1 MNTAF
6 IVGAIAFCT
15 LVLELAIS
23 RLSVFYLDYSSSYVA
38 IPVALLGLAIGSL
51 YIHMRRNS
59 EKGINIQRHL
69 LLFLIFSFISF
80 AAVFFIFGSVFEFER
95 SLFIYRQTLLYVKTL
110 IFILIFIPPFF
121 FGGTILTVLFTQ
133 ERARIGQIYAADL
146 FAAALACFL
155 TPFIFHNFDLPYLI
169 LLYFLVMVSC
179 LAVNAE
185 NTKRRLMNVLI
196 FTPISIGLTMILVHF
211 ESHYDLSNL
220 VRTPTGGKTTEIA
233 HRWNEYSRVSLLKS
247 ESADSNYTNYRII
260 HDNAESNVVVQPFW
274 DSYPYFQ
281 EQALT
286 FLPYVVDPAPK
297 DALVM
302 FAGGGAQMIDFYHFN
317 HGAKIVDGAEI
328 NPLVKEFSL
337 HKELASYRLKEFYE
351 LPNVDLRIQEGRQ
364 FLIHNERTYDAIYVA
379 SDAATFT
386 YKTGHSRKYLDT
398 REAMQAYFE
407 KLNNDGLIMFQS
419 KPSWPKLLLLKE
431 IWEKNGLDFTNS
443 VIVLSDQPYSHNN
456 VWHHIILKKSPFTP
470 EQVSNVLNHYPA
482 LQVIYVPFNSER
494 SDREFEKFLITG
506 NEKLAPKYYS
516 VYPDD
521 DHPYYNRL
529 DFKGF
534 KMIPDYEIL
543 NSPLAIVSWMKIQ
556 TLIIMVGLA
565 LLIFLILLVFK
576 RRKLPP
582 MPVFFY
588 LLISGFAYMLCQVV
602 FIGKLELFLGNPLY
616 SMSLLISIFLFTNA
630 AGSWISDKLDA
641 LGIKNWYLYYPFFV
655 AVITLL
661 SLLLTTIAMNHLMH
675 IPLFLKIIAVII
687 IISPIGFCLGVFY
700 PFSVKWLVKDKRDDS
715 VPVTYGLSTLSSVL
729 GATYAM
735 TVIIN
740 LGYTAVL
747 YQATIGYILLGILM
761 LLIRK
766 KIPA

>member
-69 LLFLIFSFISF
+69 QLFFIFSFISF
-80 AAVFFIFGSVFEFER
+80 ATVFYIFGNVFEFER
-95 SLFIYRQTLLYVKTL
+95 SLFIYRQALLYFKTL
-110 IFILIFIPPFF
+110 IFIVIFIPPFF
-121 FGGTILTVLFTQ
+121 FGGTVLTVLFTQ
-133 ERARIGQIYAADL
+133 EKNRIGQIYAADL

-169 LLYFLVMVSC
+169 LLYFLVMVTC
-179 LAVNAE
+179 LAVNAGE
-185 NTKRRLMNVLI
+185 QKKRLLNILI
-196 FTPISIGLTMILVHF
+196 LTPISIGLTFILVYF

-220 VRTPTGGKTTEIA
+220 VRAPTGGKTTELA
-233 HRWNEYSRVSLLKS
+233 HRWNEFSRVSLLKS
-247 ESADSNYTNYRII
+247 EASDSNYTSYRII

-281 EQALT
+281 EYALT

-297 DALVM
+297 DTLVM

-317 HGAKIVDGAEI
+317 RGEKFVDGAEI

-337 HKELASYRLKEFYE
+337 HEELASYRLKEFYN
-351 LPNVDLRIQEGRQ
+351 LPNVNLKIQEGRQ

-398 REAMQAYFE
+398 REAMQAYFD
-407 KLNNDGLIMFQS
+407 KLNDNGLVMFQS

-431 IWEKNGLDFTNS
+431 IWEKNNLDFRNS
-443 VIVLSDQPYSHNN
+443 VMVLSDHPYSHTN
-456 VWHHIILKKSPFTP
+456 VWHHVILKKSPFTQ
-470 EQVSNVLNHYPA
+470 EQVSKVLNHYPA
-482 LQVIYVPFNSER
+482 LHVLYVPHIEGR
-494 SDREFEKFLITG
+494 SNPEFEEFLIRG
-506 NEKLAPKYYS
+506 SEKLAPKYYS
-516 VYPDD
+516 LYPDD
-521 DHPYYNRL
+521 DNPYYNRL

-534 KMIPDYEIL
+534 KLIPDNEIL

-556 TLIIMVGLA
+556 TLLLMIGLA
-565 LLIFLILLVFK
+565 LVILAILLIFK
-576 RRKLPP
+576 RKKMPP
-582 MPVFFY
+582 APVFFY
-588 LLISGFAYMLCQVV
+588 LLISGFCYMLCQVV
-602 FIGKLELFLGNPLY
+602 FIGKLELFLENPLY

-630 AGSWISDKLDA
+630 SGSWISDKLDT
-641 LGIKNWYLYYPFFV
+641 LGIKNWHIYYPFFV
-655 AVITLL
+655 ATVTLI
-661 SLLLTTIAMNHLMH
+661 SLLLTSVAINHLMH
-675 IPLFLKIIAVII
+675 IPLLLKIFVVII
-687 IISPIGFCLGVFY
+687 IISPVGFCLGVFY
-700 PFSVKWLVKDKRDDS
+700 PYSVKWLTKDLRDDA

-740 LGYTAVL
+740 LGYTQVL
-747 YQATIGYILLGILM
+747 YQATLGYILLGIMM
-761 LLIRK
+761 LLVRK
-766 KIPA
+766 RLPA